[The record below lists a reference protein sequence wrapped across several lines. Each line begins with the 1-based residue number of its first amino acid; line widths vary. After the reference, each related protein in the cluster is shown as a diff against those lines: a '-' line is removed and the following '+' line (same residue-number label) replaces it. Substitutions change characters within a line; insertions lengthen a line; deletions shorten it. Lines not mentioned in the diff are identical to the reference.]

1 MEKMPSYTVQTGR
14 NRPACLGLAQPLGLV
29 AQHDGNRGRHSA
41 TAALAAVGGSGKPAP
56 EVVVN
61 MCCGRAAVWWTGL
74 RRKRG
79 RRGAHRSCPW
89 RRLRLIGN
97 RRWKH
102 GPGVEGAGDWGGD
115 GSAGSSEGPGRRCT
129 VVPQW
134 QHSGAVGE
142 QRTEEVERVLH
153 GGRAP
158 FIASRGGGRRVARR
172 RNRGRRKAAG
182 SRGRGKSAA
191 VRAPSGL

>member
-1 MEKMPSYTVQTGR
+1 MKFDFKLWNQIHISLAYKLIPMKFRNLKFDLYWNNFNQMEKMPSYTVQTGR

-102 GPGVEGAGDWGGD
+102 GPGVEVAGDWGGD

-134 QHSGAVGE
+134 
-142 QRTEEVERVLH
+142 
-153 GGRAP
+153 
-158 FIASRGGGRRVARR
+158 
-172 RNRGRRKAAG
+172 
-182 SRGRGKSAA
+182 
-191 VRAPSGL
+191 